1 MEGGGRGHGGGP
13 FHELPNLADVIC
25 EQPLRPGMKKLNIIA
40 FPHLPSFDRGN
51 TALNFKKKS
60 HTSV

>member
-1 MEGGGRGHGGGP
+1 MTGGVAMGGGP

-51 TALNFKKKS
+51 TALKKKS
-60 HTSV
+60 HTLSV